1 MARADFAGFKV
12 IRTTQVNGWQNTYSG
27 RWLYVQTWLQRGTF
41 IAQRTTLAALGLWR
55 YPAGGKASKILLP
68 FKSGF
73 VNIYGVT
80 VSVAPSP

>member
-1 MARADFAGFKV
+1 MAKYLLRPLAL
-12 IRTTQVNGWQNTYSG
+12 RTDVVAA
-27 RWLYVQTWLQRGTF
+27 RYVH
-41 IAQRTTLAALGLWR
+41 RTEELGLWR